1 MMVDRLFEDIFQI
14 LRLNPD
20 GEKFDKVTRV
30 EAKSETCEM
39 FMHLDVNSEIHG
51 RIYVVPRP
59 LQFCASTSSI
69 IPGLEEGYKVYGNNI
84 RFRKK
89 TPHLLPAMLM
99 GRRKRDVEGSNF
111 GEKNSCTTEG
121 DHISQDS
128 RGKVNKQTS
137 ECYTEISPFLQTPH
151 SAFAISLPSLLRAL
165 QSFCF
170 VISSSV
176 ISSPATLLKIFPI
189 EKTQIIIIYSSSPQ
203 VTEADIEH
211 CRFIRT
217 YILLRFLKIQGFSD
231 FGSLFVGCKI
241 LCSQE
246 DSSINIVSNGETTGF
261 PVTPHNE
268 QLSCASPSKKRLD
281 AISDSAKESK
291 QSVFIMDTH
300 TFEMYTSSL
309 NKRTSSSPKKLSRC
323 SIHFPQSNFDKEDP
337 VNNGIGDDPK
347 S

>member
-1 MMVDRLFEDIFQI
+1 
-14 LRLNPD
+14 
-20 GEKFDKVTRV
+20 
-30 EAKSETCEM
+30 
-39 FMHLDVNSEIHG
+39 MHLGNLQQQLSYGSVAP
-51 RIYVVPRP
+51 PR
-59 LQFCASTSSI
+59 L
-69 IPGLEEGYKVYGNNI
+69 LEK
-84 RFRKK
+84 
-89 TPHLLPAMLM
+89 
-99 GRRKRDVEGSNF
+99 
-111 GEKNSCTTEG
+111 
-121 DHISQDS
+121 
-128 RGKVNKQTS
+128 
-137 ECYTEISPFLQTPH
+137 
-151 SAFAISLPSLLRAL
+151 LPSSHGSFLAFQSQHFGYYFRGFSPLSSGEARIDMYQSMGDVLAQQYGGSAAHNTKSLHFFRTRTQLSPSFYHLCFAL
-165 QSFCF
+165 FNLCF

-203 VTEADIEH
+203 PSALSSFFASVGLKVDSFAVTEADIEH
-211 CRFIRT
+211 CRFIGT

-268 QLSCASPSKKRLD
+268 QLSYASTSKKRLD
-281 AISDSAKESK
+281 TISDSAKESK

-309 NKRTSSSPKKLSRC
+309 NKRTSSSPKKLSQC
-323 SIHFPQSNFDKEDP
+323 SIHLPQSNFDKEDP